1 MNSSAE
7 GAPVRLQKY
16 LSRSGVTSRREAEK
30 LILQGRVRVNGRVV
44 SVLGTKV
51 DPGVDQV
58 ELDGALVQE
67 AATRWIAL
75 HKPPGVVTTRSD
87 PQGRDTVY
95 GLLPASFRS
104 LRYVGRLDLET
115 EGLLLLTNDGD
126 LLHRLTHPSFEVE
139 REYELQVEG
148 RVDEG
153 TFRQLQV
160 GVELED
166 GLARAH
172 RAKRIGGGKKRTSL
186 RLVLLEGRKREV
198 RRLME
203 AVGHPV
209 THLRRTRFGPVRL
222 GELPAGRWREL
233 KRSEIKALQASV
245 LGEEIT

>member
-1 MNSSAE
+1 
-7 GAPVRLQKY
+7 
-16 LSRSGVTSRREAEK
+16 
-30 LILQGRVRVNGRVV
+30 
-44 SVLGTKV
+44 
-51 DPGVDQV
+51 
-58 ELDGALVQE
+58 
-67 AATRWIAL
+67 
-75 HKPPGVVTTRSD
+75 
-87 PQGRDTVY
+87 
-95 GLLPASFRS
+95 
-104 LRYVGRLDLET
+104 LDLET

-126 LLHRLTHPSFEVE
+126 LLHRLTHPSSEVE
-139 REYELQVEG
+139 REYEVRVEG
-148 RVDEG
+148 RVAEG

-172 RAKRIGGGKKRTSL
+172 RVRRVEGGKKRTSL

-209 THLRRTRFGPVRL
+209 TRLRRTRFGPVRL